1 MAILEWVPIK
11 TIIPSTIFAHVAVV
25 LELNWFYNQEL
36 RSKQTLSNLPLTVWR
51 FHKDMVSWSV
61 VQSFECFSNV
71 ASLSARHRFL

>member
-36 RSKQTLSNLPLTVWR
+36 RSKQTLSIPNYLGRSGDFTKTW
-51 FHKDMVSWSV
+51 
-61 VQSFECFSNV
+61 
-71 ASLSARHRFL
+71 